1 MKAGIVLTRGHRMIS
16 VAAILEVLEAVNRIY
31 KEEGQRPFFEISF
44 IQNNEPAPGVYGEY
58 AIHTSNETG
67 YDLILLPSFKAEGL
81 QQYAASNH
89 DYIPWLKQQ
98 YQHGANIAS
107 FCTGAFLL
115 AATGLLNDKPA
126 TTHIQAEQ
134 AFAKTFPSVIIA
146 ADAVMTEQ
154 DRLFTS
160 GGATNSFHLLV
171 RLVELFCNRQ
181 IAVYIAKLFSV
192 DMDRTRQK
200 YFGTF
205 TPTENHED
213 DLVKQVQQG
222 IKNKFRD
229 VNSIE
234 ELITDIPASRRNLVR
249 RFKLVTGI
257 TPIEYLQRTR
267 VEAAKQLLERSR
279 QSVLEVM
286 LESGYNDFKSFRLI
300 FKKNVGMTP
309 TAYRKKFESR
319 YS

>member
-16 VAAILEVLEAVNRIY
+16 VAAMLEVLEAVNRIY
-31 KEEGQRPFFEISF
+31 KEKGQRPFFEISF
-44 IQNNEPAPGVYGEY
+44 VQAGEPTPGVYGEY
-58 AIHTSNETG
+58 PIYTINKTNH
-67 YDLILLPSFKAEGL
+67 DLIFIPSFTSEGL
-81 QQYAASNH
+81 PQHAASNH
-89 DYIPWLKQQ
+89 EYIPWLRQQ
-98 YQHGANIAS
+98 YMNGANIAS

-115 AATGLLNDKPA
+115 AATGLLDNKPA
-126 TTHIQAEQ
+126 TTHIQAEYV
-134 AFAKTFPSVIIA
+134 FAKVFPSVIMA
-146 ADAVMTEQ
+146 TDAVMTEQ
-154 DRLFTS
+154 DRIFTS

-171 RLVELFCNRQ
+171 RLVELFCNRD
-181 IAVYIAKLFSV
+181 IAVDIAKLFSV
-192 DMDRTRQK
+192 DMDRTKQK

-205 TPTENHED
+205 TPPENHQD

-257 TPIEYLQRTR
+257 TPIEYLQKTR

-286 LESGYNDFKSFRLI
+286 LESGYSDFKSFRLI